1 MYLRNEVLG
10 MDRRKFIRSIGAA
23 GIGVSVA
30 GCSGGDGG
38 DGGGSDSGDGGS
50 SDGSD
55 SGGSDGG
62 DGGSSDGG
70 DGSDGGSTGGS
81 SEPIQIGILGPKSG
95 PLSRLNSFY
104 TANIELALDQINGGD
119 NFVHD
124 GGGLDVGGTTR
135 EVDFIYFDTES
146 KPNVGVSAAER
157 LVEQEG
163 VSVIL
168 GAMSST
174 TTLAIMDVLER
185 TEVPGITSVSVNEKI
200 TGSEGHEWMFRNKD
214 TDSMR
219 AQFISQAIAEDVGFD
234 SVGMIG
240 PNDDFGVGRMEAF
253 ASALG
258 DLGVETF
265 TQLSFNPDAQSF
277 LSELEQIKSED
288 PDALYMV
295 LNDPTHGFQMVPQ
308 ARQVGFENLIATN
321 PLGSSDVPEKTGDP
335 LEGTYIEVTFPPE
348 PAGVA
353 DHVDA
358 WASNLDEATNGEV
371 TPNFIGAPTYDA
383 INVIADSIQRA
394 GEVAPGP
401 IRDAMAEASMTGVY
415 PYPDFTLQFNENNQA
430 EVVAGL
436 GQWQKESGEWSLTV
450 QTGPFA
456 GAGS

>member
-1 MYLRNEVLG
+1 ME
-10 MDRRKFIRSIGAA
+10 RRTFIRSIGAA
-23 GIGVSVA
+23 GIGVSIA

-38 DGGGSDSGDGGS
+38 DGD
-50 SDGSD
+50 
-55 SGGSDGG
+55 GGSDGG
-62 DGGSSDGG
+62 GDGGSDGGGDGGGSDGG
-70 DGSDGGSTGGS
+70 GDGGDGGDGSDGSDGGSTGGS

-95 PLSRLNSFY
+95 PLSRLNTFY
-104 TANIELALDQINGGD
+104 TANIELALDQINGGG

-135 EVDFIYFDTES
+135 EVDFTYFDTES

-157 LVEQEG
+157 LIEQEG

-174 TTLAIMDVLER
+174 TTLAIMTVLER

-240 PNDDFGVGRMEAF
+240 PNDDFGVGRMDAF

-258 DLGVETF
+258 DLGVETL

-308 ARQVGFENLIATN
+308 ARQVGFENMIATN
-321 PLGSSDVPEKTGDP
+321 PLGSSDVPEKIGDP
-335 LEGTYIEVTFPPE
+335 LDGTYIEVTFPPE

-358 WASNLDEATNGEV
+358 WTSNLASFTDGEV

-401 IRDAMAEASMTGVY
+401 IRDAMAEASVRGVY

-436 GQWQKESGEWSLTV
+436 GQWQKEGGEWSLTV

-456 GAGS
+456 GAGN